1 MMEDERSILLI
12 EVLVE
17 AQPWL
22 GTREQV

>member
-1 MMEDERSILLI
+1 MEDERSILLI